1 MLLSREKMLNQCIH
15 SPNKPSYQVIG
26 TVSARPTDTPTVP
39 PTFTAILMTIVRLE
53 QQTTD
58 IVVTIN
64 VPFNDPEVVSTEKC
78 IASPI
83 YEGSDIDPQNGHK
96 SELLA
101 FGMNVAAEVV
111 GSFVIVDWGLFVMEE
126 G

>member
-1 MLLSREKMLNQCIH
+1 M
-15 SPNKPSYQVIG
+15 
-26 TVSARPTDTPTVP
+26 PTVP

-64 VPFNDPEVVSTEKC
+64 VPFNDPSMVATEKC
-78 IASPI
+78 IASPV
-83 YEGSDIDPQNGHK
+83 YQGGDIDPANGHK

-101 FGMNVAAEVV
+101 FGMGVAAEVV
-111 GSFVIVDWGLFVMEE
+111 GSFKIINWGLFVCD
-126 G
+126 